1 MRPHDTDSRASSIRI
16 PGPLR
21 VFEREAQVFRRLW
34 RSALFSTAV
43 QPLLFLGAIGLGLG
57 GFVDEG
63 SSAPPLQGGS
73 YLAFVAPGLLAASAM
88 QTAAGNSLWQIMAGA
103 KWLGFY
109 HGIAASPLRPSDVYI
124 GHILWTGARVAMG
137 AVAFLAVAGLLGA
150 LQSPLAALALPA
162 AVLCG
167 LAFAA
172 PISAYSATCETD
184 LSFSLVMRLGII
196 PLFLFS
202 GTFFPL
208 EQLPAV
214 LRPVA
219 WVTPLWH
226 GVELCRGFTTGE
238 VSLPAVGGHVA
249 VLCAFVA
256 GGLWWGSRT
265 FTRRLAS

>member
-1 MRPHDTDSRASSIRI
+1 MTATSRV
-16 PGPLR
+16 PGPIR

-34 RSALFSTAV
+34 RGAVFSTVV

-63 SSAPPLQGGS
+63 TSAPPLPGGD

-88 QTAAGNSLWQIMAGA
+88 QTAAGDSLWQIMAGV

-109 HGIAASPLRPSDVYI
+109 HGIVASPLRPNDVYV
-124 GHILWTGARVAMG
+124 GHVLWTGARVAMG
-137 AVAFLAVAGLLGA
+137 AAAFLVVAGLLGA
-150 LQSPLAALALPA
+150 LQSPLALLALPA
-162 AVLCG
+162 AVLTG

-172 PISAYSATCETD
+172 PIAAYSARCETD

-208 EQLPAV
+208 EQLPAA

-226 GVELCRGFTTGE
+226 GVELCRGLTTGE
-238 VSLPAVGGHVA
+238 VSAPGALGHVA
-249 VLCAFVA
+249 VLLAVMA
-256 GGLWWGSRT
+256 AGLWWGRRT
-265 FTRRLAS
+265 FTRRLAA